1 MTTVRVYGGK
11 AATKRAEGSP
21 LLAGLL
27 AAIGIIVVWV
37 GLVYVTHH
45 PVGVAAWGVGGLLG
59 LVVAK
64 VATPPTK
71 ASGALAAVLTFF
83 TVLLAKVVV
92 VVVALQPIIRQEL
105 ANSPASLTILSP
117 LALFPFAR
125 FPGESH
131 PVLTFLEGRRRRG
144 VALALLGVPVRVGP
158 CLFPG
163 PADPL
168 LALAHGA
175 LLSLFALGVA
185 LHLVLGVRPP
195 HHQEQPKLR
204 WQHENEG
211 GGEDLVDRDRD
222 RGAGKCTLPPRKMLI
237 VRGEIEERRK
247 REEATTKP
255 KHALICKTKFWRAI
269 FFFVGTVPET
279 TACPVSS
286 GLS

>member
-27 AAIGIIVVWV
+27 AAIGILVVWV

-105 ANSPASLTILSP
+105 ANSPASLTIVFLLEKTAHKSFSP
-117 LALFPFAR
+117 ELQATINAR
-125 FPGESH
+125 P
-131 PVLTFLEGRRRRG
+131 
-144 VALALLGVPVRVGP
+144 
-158 CLFPG
+158 
-163 PADPL
+163 
-168 LALAHGA
+168 
-175 LLSLFALGVA
+175 
-185 LHLVLGVRPP
+185 
-195 HHQEQPKLR
+195 
-204 WQHENEG
+204 
-211 GGEDLVDRDRD
+211 DLVADTTLFGPGYELREQMIHEAAVEARASSFDERNRLIHVYFDKFLDRLGFWVLLWKTFGVLDLLWI
-222 RGAGKCTLPPRKMLI
+222 GLGISTAWTLGQGRI
-237 VRGEIEERRK
+237 
-247 REEATTKP
+247 
-255 KHALICKTKFWRAI
+255 
-269 FFFVGTVPET
+269 
-279 TACPVSS
+279 
-286 GLS
+286 